1 MKIGKIL
8 NLIWNEFVYGGHL
21 LSLGA
26 ASIVFT
32 SALLLNI
39 KVMLDFIII
48 AYLGTHAPYL
58 YNRYKEF
65 HKDILT
71 NPSRTKHIEKYVNYI
86 PIIIISYVIIIIGLF
101 IYFNKIS
108 TLVFGFI
115 LLLFAFFY
123 SKFFKKYTKKIVG
136 FKSLYVSLAW
146 SLLVIL
152 LALYYSFSL
161 NLALL
166 LILMFVFLRW
176 VINTSLFDVKDIES
190 DKKDGLLTLA
200 IYFGRG
206 KLIKILHF
214 INIISILPIIVG
226 FYLKLYPIFSLSL
239 LFVIPYAIYY
249 LNRLGKLKTNPGF
262 LYYVLIDGEFV
273 LWTILVLLDRKSVV

>member
-1 MKIGKIL
+1 MKIEKIL

-26 ASIVFT
+26 ASIVYI

-39 KVMLDFIII
+39 KITLDFLVI
-48 AYLGTHAPYL
+48 AYLGTYAPYI

-65 HKDILT
+65 KKDLLT
-71 NPSRTKHIEKYVNYI
+71 NPSRTKHIEKYVKYI
-86 PIIIISYVIIIIGLF
+86 PLIIFSDVIIIIGLF
-101 IYFNKIS
+101 LYFNKIS

-123 SKFFKKYTKKIVG
+123 SKFFKKYTEKIVG

-146 SLLVIL
+146 SFLVVL
-152 LALYYSFSL
+152 LAFYYSFPL
-161 NLALL
+161 NTALFSVL
-166 LILMFVFLRW
+166 LFVFLRW
-176 VINTSLFDVKDIES
+176 FINTSLFDVKDIES

-200 IYFGRG
+200 IFFGKW

-226 FYLKLYPIFSLSL
+226 FYLKIYPLFSLSL
-239 LFVIPYAIYY
+239 LFVVPYAIYY
-249 LNRLGKLKTNPGF
+249 LNSVGRLKTNPGF
-262 LYYVLIDGEFV
+262 LYYLLIDGEYV
-273 LWTILVLLDRKSVV
+273 LWTVLILLGNVLL